1 MALGIF
7 DIVFKVTGAG
17 DAVQALRNI
26 KSEAKQAADTFD
38 QTKQSS
44 DALGKQFQG
53 LLAGAAIA
61 GFAKSALD
69 AAVNYD
75 SLQRALAT
83 TVGSTSELTAE
94 MDRLRKIALLP
105 GINLEQTV
113 KGFIRLRSAKFDA
126 NTAEKALAG
135 VANAVASVGASADT
149 VERVITAMS
158 QLANGTQVNQEELNQ
173 LREALPS
180 FGKAMEAAFGTQNAE
195 KIRAMGISGAD
206 AAKRIADAF
215 NAMPKASAGLQTAVD
230 NVADTYNQL
239 QVAVGNVM
247 ASMIVAFGPTVT
259 SALETTTKLIQE
271 MTKAGTAA
279 NAMFKAL
286 IGIGLAAFIVDVSV
300 KFGVFVKAIYAT
312 VTALRALTIA
322 EVVAKAAANP
332 AAAAASIAGII
343 AATGLTIGA
352 FAIMDKMFKAPGI
365 PQVEATGGSGTKLL
379 PPPEVSRMGGRA
391 QSVPMPSTGGSE
403 KSAGYGLANTMMG
416 IIEYAAKMQAAFVDM
431 AKTMEG
437 QLFEIAKNTGST
449 RDLLDLRKQT
459 FGGGRLGAIGVTAS
473 EIATAGNNPTNVGGV
488 GIIPQTLI
496 PASTD
501 LERSMRK
508 MMIQAG
514 RQNLVTEMRR
524 I

>member
-7 DIVFKVTGAG
+7 DIIFKVTGAG
-17 DAVQALRNI
+17 DAVQALKNI
-26 KSEAKQAADTFD
+26 KSEAKQAADGLT
-38 QTKQSS
+38 QTQQS
-44 DALGKQFQG
+44 AGNLANQFKG
-53 LLAGAAIA
+53 LLAGAAVA

-180 FGKAMEAAFGTQNAE
+180 FGKAMEAAFGTQSAE
-195 KIRAMGISGAD
+195 QIRKMGISGAD

-247 ASMIVAFGPTVT
+247 ASMLMAFGPTVT
-259 SALETTTKLIQE
+259 SALESVTKLIQQ
-271 MTKAGTAA
+271 MTTAGTAA
-279 NAMFKAL
+279 NAMFKVL
-286 IGIGLAAFIVDVSV
+286 IGIGLAAFIVDLSA
-300 KFGVFVKAIYAT
+300 KFGMFVKAIYTT
-312 VTALRALTIA
+312 VTALRALTVA
-322 EVVAKAAANP
+322 EIVAKAAANP
-332 AAAAASIAGII
+332 AAAAASIGAII
-343 AATGLTIGA
+343 AAAGLSIGA
-352 FAIMDKMFKAPGI
+352 FAIMDKMFKTPSIPQVQATGGTTSILPPPASMSPIAPGI
-365 PQVEATGGSGTKLL
+365 KRSGVTDSPALS
-379 PPPEVSRMGGRA
+379 PGH
-391 QSVPMPSTGGSE
+391 
-403 KSAGYGLANTMMG
+403 GLAQTM
-416 IIEYAAKMQAAFVDM
+416 IDIAKYAAKMQESFVEM
-431 AKTMEG
+431 AKTMEA

-459 FGGGRLGAIGVTAS
+459 FGGGRLGAIGVTAA
-473 EIATAGNNPTNVGGV
+473 ELNAGNNATNVGGV

-501 LERSMRK
+501 LERAMRK
-508 MMIQAG
+508 MMIQQG
-514 RQNLVTEMRR
+514 RQTLVTEMRR

>member
-7 DIVFKVTGAG
+7 DIIFKVSGAG

-26 KSEAKQAADTFD
+26 KSEAKQTSDAFE
-38 QTKQSS
+38 QTKKSS
-44 DALGKQFQG
+44 DDLGKQFQG

-126 NTAEKALAG
+126 NTAEKALMG

-149 VERVITAMS
+149 VDRVITAMS

-180 FGKAMEAAFGTQNAE
+180 FGKAMELAFGTQSAE

-247 ASMIVAFGPTVT
+247 ASMLVAFGPAIT
-259 SALETTTKLIQE
+259 SALENTTRLIQE
-271 MTKAGTAA
+271 MTKAGSAA
-279 NAMFKAL
+279 NVMFKAL
-286 IGIGLAAFIVDVSV
+286 IAIGLAAFIADVSV
-300 KFGVFVKAIYAT
+300 KFGMFVKAIYAT

-322 EVVAKAAANP
+322 EIVAKAAASP
-332 AAAAASIAGII
+332 AAAAGAIASIL

-352 FAIMDKMFKAPGI
+352 FAMMDKMFKTPGI
-365 PQVEATGGSGTKLL
+365 PQVEASGNTKGTPLAPL
-379 PPPEVSRMGGRA
+379 PKMPGEVGANYPAA
-391 QSVPMPSTGGSE
+391 QSKSTDAKSGG
-403 KSAGYGLANTMMG
+403 GLISTMIG
-416 IIEYAAKMQAAFVDM
+416 IAEYAARMQSAFVDM
-431 AKTMEG
+431 AKSMEG
-437 QLFEIAKNTGST
+437 HLFEIAKNTGST

-459 FGGGRLGAIGVTAS
+459 FGGGRLGAIGVTAA
-473 EIATAGNNPTNVGGV
+473 EIQNAGNNPTNVGGV
-488 GIIPQTLI
+488 GVIPQTLI

-508 MMIQAG
+508 MMIQYG

>member
-26 KSEAKQAADTFD
+26 KSEAKQTADTFD

-180 FGKAMEAAFGTQNAE
+180 FGKAMEAAFGTQSAE
-195 KIRAMGISGAD
+195 KIRSMGISGAD

-332 AAAAASIAGII
+332 AAAAASIAGIV

-352 FAIMDKMFKAPGI
+352 FAVMDKMFKAPGV
-365 PQVEATGGSGTKLL
+365 PEVQATGNTAGAPLAPMPQMSGALQM
-379 PPPEVSRMGGRA
+379 PPEASDTKNISPGR
-391 QSVPMPSTGGSE
+391 
-403 KSAGYGLANTMMG
+403 GLAQTM
-416 IIEYAAKMQAAFVDM
+416 IDIANYAVRMQAAFVDM
-431 AKTMEG
+431 AKSMEG
-437 QLFEIAKNTGST
+437 HLFEIAKNTGST

>member
-7 DIVFKVTGAG
+7 DIIFKVSGAG

-26 KSEAKQAADTFD
+26 KSEAKQTSDAFE
-38 QTKQSS
+38 QTKKSS
-44 DALGKQFQG
+44 DDLGKQFQG

-126 NTAEKALAG
+126 NTAEKALMG

-149 VERVITAMS
+149 VDRVITAMS

-180 FGKAMEAAFGTQNAE
+180 FGKAMEAAFGTQSAE

-247 ASMIVAFGPTVT
+247 ASMLVAFGPAIT
-259 SALETTTKLIQE
+259 SALENTTRLIQE
-271 MTKAGTAA
+271 MTKAGSAA
-279 NAMFKAL
+279 NVMFKAL
-286 IGIGLAAFIVDVSV
+286 IAIGLAAFIADVSV
-300 KFGVFVKAIYAT
+300 KFGMFVKAIYAT

-322 EVVAKAAANP
+322 EIVAKAAASP
-332 AAAAASIAGII
+332 AAAAGAIASIL

-352 FAIMDKMFKAPGI
+352 FAIMDKMFKTPGV
-365 PQVEATGGSGTKLL
+365 PQVEASGNTKGTPLAPL
-379 PPPEVSRMGGRA
+379 PKMPGEVGANYPAA
-391 QSVPMPSTGGSE
+391 QSKSTDAKSGG
-403 KSAGYGLANTMMG
+403 GLISTMIG
-416 IIEYAAKMQAAFVDM
+416 IAEYAARMQSAFVDM
-431 AKTMEG
+431 AKSMEG
-437 QLFEIAKNTGST
+437 HLFEIAKNTGST

-459 FGGGRLGAIGVTAS
+459 FGGGRLGAIGVTAA
-473 EIATAGNNPTNVGGV
+473 EIQNAGNNPTNVGGV
-488 GIIPQTLI
+488 GVIPQTLI

-508 MMIQAG
+508 MMIQYG